1 MYKVL
6 WWLVSL
12 LSRLPCFAC
21 HSLWLGVGV
30 AWYVLLMSDSGWKKK
45 KQPKT
50 LKQATVLYISP
61 LWNASE
67 EYTFFLLLGH
77 VRWSVIR
84 FEQSCLTQSSQ
95 ACWTGPWLYMTHT
108 HTHTQTKPSKL
119 FSTSETCCHPLYTQ
133 PTPLTQS
140 SLPWCQSPRFRMDRT
155 LSLWSVWSG
164 STCWLREA
172 SDADAWMASPQ
183 RDS

>member
-1 MYKVL
+1 MMTGVFVITSTL
-6 WWLVSL
+6 FC
-12 LSRLPCFAC
+12 LPQPLTGCGGSVICFAYVWF
-21 HSLWLGVGV
+21 WL
-30 AWYVLLMSDSGWKKK
+30 KKT

-95 ACWTGPWLYMTHT
+95 ACWTGPWLNMT
-108 HTHTQTKPSKL
+108 HTHTQTKPWKL
-119 FSTSETCCHPLYTQ
+119 FSTSETCCHPLYTE

-172 SDADAWMASPQ
+172 NDADAWMASPQ